1 MLGNQ
6 DLRRNLINKSIKI
19 NTTQNDVSKGYIV
32 ILMKS
37 LSLHRLGV
45 VPPSILA
52 TSSLTSLVM
61 KLLRF
66 AAEAKKLSNH
76 HRTPIFWS
84 VIQPRERNLTSLKR
98 PSAHKFLKGYKLT
111 SLKLIASLTK
121 ERYYC
126 NFIKLQLCLGRITV
140 SVIGADLSKSKMEGG
155 ISLKIRSND

>member
-1 MLGNQ
+1 MQ
-6 DLRRNLINKSIKI
+6 
-19 NTTQNDVSKGYIV
+19 
-32 ILMKS
+32 S
-37 LSLHRLGV
+37 LSLLRLGV

-98 PSAHKFLKGYKLT
+98 PSAHKFLFGCFWL
-111 SLKLIASLTK
+111 ATK
-121 ERYYC
+121 ARYWLVLYM
-126 NFIKLQLCLGRITV
+126 V
-140 SVIGADLSKSKMEGG
+140 SVIGADQREKVILGAQLSYQI
-155 ISLKIRSND
+155 ISLESK

>member
-84 VIQPRERNLTSLKR
+84 VIQPGERNLTSLKW
-98 PSAHKFLKGYKLT
+98 PTAHKFPFG
-111 SLKLIASLTK
+111 
-121 ERYYC
+121 C
-126 NFIKLQLCLGRITV
+126 FCLANKHLVVWGVLYMV
-140 SVIGADLSKSKMEGG
+140 SVIEANQREKVILGAQLSYQ
-155 ISLKIRSND
+155 I

>member
-1 MLGNQ
+1 MQ
-6 DLRRNLINKSIKI
+6 
-19 NTTQNDVSKGYIV
+19 
-32 ILMKS
+32 S
-37 LSLHRLGV
+37 LSLLRLGV

-84 VIQPRERNLTSLKR
+84 VIRPGERNLTSLKW
-98 PSAHKFLKGYKLT
+98 PTAHKFLKGYKFYLT
-111 SLKLIASLTK
+111 FFLKLVEISPFQLTFPIFNGFRQYK
-121 ERYYC
+121 ETLKPIFAHTKIFLRTTV
-126 NFIKLQLCLGRITV
+126 GRITV

>member
-6 DLRRNLINKSIKI
+6 DLRRNLINKSSKI
-19 NTTQNDVSKGYIV
+19 NTTQTDVSKGYIV

-76 HRTPIFWS
+76 HRTPISSSMFG
-84 VIQPRERNLTSLKR
+84 PGRRDLTSLKW
-98 PSAHKFLKGYKLT
+98 PTAHKSLLRQFLKTYVNT
-111 SLKLIASLTK
+111 SVGSCTWFQSLEPIR
-121 ERYYC
+121 ER
-126 NFIKLQLCLGRITV
+126 K
-140 SVIGADLSKSKMEGG
+140 
-155 ISLKIRSND
+155 